1 MTWNPKILLL
11 TGSYGNGHLKVTK
24 TLKDMFL
31 KLGVDQDNI
40 VESDLYLAS
49 HPILTKASKYLYIKS
64 FTYGKKIY
72 GFLYYGGS
80 KNKRIVSYDF
90 LNKYG
95 MSTMKQ
101 LVDEVKPDIIVNTFP
116 MLVVPEFRKR
126 TGAQI
131 PIVHVVT
138 DYYAHKNWIHEEV
151 DRYYVAT
158 EQLKCDL
165 MNQGFSCEQ
174 IKVSGIPI
182 DSIFEEEYDKQ
193 ALFDAYQLDSSRP
206 VVLIAAGAYGVLK
219 DFDETM
225 NKLLD
230 GNRNQIMV
238 VCGKNEELKN
248 TLETRFAGNKNVVIF
263 GYTNKMDELMKMATV
278 MVTKP
283 GGITLSEALAVQV
296 PLILYRPVPG
306 QEKENA
312 LFFESKGAAIQVER
326 PSLLLGSILNLLEDE
341 KLRLSMKKSMKALYN
356 ENSSEVICQ
365 DVLDIA
371 LYSDKEKM
379 NRIIV

>member
-1 MTWNPKILLL
+1 MTWNPKILIL

-31 KLGVDQDNI
+31 KQGVTQENI
-40 VESDLYLAS
+40 VESDLYLDS

-64 FTYGKKIY
+64 FTYGQKIY

-95 MSTMKQ
+95 MTTLKN
-101 LVDEVKPDIIVNTFP
+101 LIEEVKPDIIVNTFP
-116 MLVVPEFRKR
+116 MLVVPEFRKE

-151 DRYYVAT
+151 DRYYVASNT
-158 EQLKCDL
+158 LKSDL
-165 MNQGFSCEQ
+165 MRLGFSSDR

-182 DSIFEEEYDKQ
+182 DPVFEAEYDKK
-193 ALFDAYQLDSSRP
+193 ALCEAYRLDINRP
-206 VVLIAAGAYGVLK
+206 IILIAAGAFGVLK
-219 DFDETM
+219 DIDETM
-225 NKLLD
+225 NKLLEV
-230 GNRNQIMV
+230 NNNQVVV
-238 VCGKNEELKN
+238 VCGKNEELKE
-248 TLETRFAGNKNVVIF
+248 TLSSEFEGNKNVVIF
-263 GYTNKMDELMKMATV
+263 GYTNKMDELMKIATV

-312 LFFESKGAAIQVER
+312 IFFESKGAAVQVTR
-326 PSLLLGSILNLLEDE
+326 PNKLVGSILNLVQDE
-341 KLRLSMKKSMKALYN
+341 KLRINMKKNMKELYN
-356 ENSSEVICQ
+356 EHAAQVICE
-365 DVLDIA
+365 DIMYLHA
-371 LYSDKEKM
+371 GKENM

>member
-1 MTWNPKILLL
+1 MTWNPKILIL

-31 KLGVDQDNI
+31 KQGVTEENI

-64 FTYGKKIY
+64 FTYGQKIY

-95 MSTMKQ
+95 MSTLID
-101 LVDEVKPDIIVNTFP
+101 LVEEVKPDIIVNTFP

-151 DRYYVAT
+151 DRYYVASET
-158 EQLKCDL
+158 LKSDL
-165 MNQGFSCEQ
+165 MKLGFSSER

-182 DSIFEEEYDKQ
+182 DPVFETEYDKK
-193 ALFDAYQLDSSRP
+193 ALFDAYQLDMNRP
-206 VVLIAAGAYGVLK
+206 VVLIAAGAFGVLK
-219 DFDETM
+219 DIDEM
-225 NKLLD
+225 VNKLLEV
-230 GNRNQIMV
+230 NNNQVIV

-248 TLETRFAGNKNVVIF
+248 TLTSKFADNKNALILGF
-263 GYTNKMDELMKMATV
+263 TNKMDELMKMATV

-312 LFFESKGAAIQVER
+312 IFFESKGAAVQVTK
-326 PSLLLGSILNLLEDE
+326 SSKLLDSILNLLQDE
-341 KLRLSMKKSMKALYN
+341 KLRMQMKKNMKELYN
-356 ENSSEVICQ
+356 EHAAQVIVE
-365 DVLDIA
+365 DVMCLHA
-371 LYSDKEKM
+371 DKEKM

>member
-1 MTWNPKILLL
+1 MTCNPKILLL

-31 KLGVDQDNI
+31 KQGVSQDNI
-40 VESDLYLAS
+40 VESDLFLDS

-64 FTYGKKIY
+64 FTYGQKIY

-80 KNKRIVSYDF
+80 KKKRIISYDF

-95 MSTMKQ
+95 MTTLIN
-101 LVDEVKPDIIVNTFP
+101 LVEEVKPDIIVNTFP
-116 MLVVPEFRKR
+116 MPVVPEFRKK

-151 DRYYVAT
+151 DRYYVASET
-158 EQLKCDL
+158 LKSDL
-165 MNQGFSCEQ
+165 MKLGFSSER

-182 DSIFEEEYDKQ
+182 DPVFEAKCDKK
-193 ALFDAYQLDSSRP
+193 ALFDSYQLDMNRP
-206 VVLIAAGAYGVLK
+206 VVLIAAGAFGVLK
-219 DFDETM
+219 DIDEM
-225 NKLLD
+225 LSKLLSV
-230 GNRNQIMV
+230 NNNQVIV
-238 VCGKNEELKN
+238 VCGKNEELKS
-248 TLETRFAGNKNVVIF
+248 TLTSKFAGNKNAVILGF
-263 GYTNKMDELMKMATV
+263 TNKMDELMKISTV
-278 MVTKP
+278 MVSKP

-306 QEKENA
+306 QERENA
-312 LFFESKGAAIQVER
+312 IFFESKGAAVQVKR
-326 PSLLLGSILNLLEDE
+326 PNQLLDSIFNLLQDE
-341 KLRLSMKKSMKALYN
+341 KLRMNMKKNMKELYN
-356 ENSSEVICQ
+356 EHATQVICE
-365 DVLDIA
+365 DVMN
-371 LYSDKEKM
+371 LYADKEKM

>member
-1 MTWNPKILLL
+1 MTWNPKVLLL

-24 TLKDMFL
+24 TLKEMFL
-31 KLGVDQDNI
+31 KYGVTQDKI
-40 VESDLYLAS
+40 VESDLYLDS

-64 FTYGKKIY
+64 FTYGQKIY

-80 KNKRIVSYDF
+80 QNKRIVSYDF

-95 MSTMKQ
+95 MRTLKD
-101 LVDEVKPDIIVNTFP
+101 LVEEVKPDIIVNTFP
-116 MLVVPEFRKR
+116 MLVVPEFRKK

-138 DYYAHKNWIHEEV
+138 DYKAHKNWIHEEV

-158 EQLKCDL
+158 ESLKEDL
-165 MNQGFSCEQ
+165 MNLGFSSDR

-182 DSIFEEEYDKQ
+182 DPVFEGEYDKQ
-193 ALFDAYQLDSSRP
+193 ALFDTYQLDSSRP

-219 DFDETM
+219 DVDESM
-225 NKLLD
+225 NQLLAD
-230 GNRNQIMV
+230 NRNQIMV

-248 TLETRFAGNKNVVIF
+248 TLTSKFADHRDVRIF

-306 QEKENA
+306 QERENA
-312 LFFESKGAAIQVER
+312 DFFVSKGAAVCVKR
-326 PSLLLGSILNLLEDE
+326 PNKLIESILNLLQDE
-341 KLRLSMKKSMKALYN
+341 ELRMSMKESMKELYN
-356 ENSSEVICQ
+356 ENSAKVIC
-365 DVLDIA
+365 DDIM
-371 LYSDKEKM
+371 YSLTNGHKEKK